1 MDKPKFVWA
10 KSDDPQCALWES
22 SGYELVGISWG
33 AHLEVATDSLRDKYA
48 SKIGKVKL
56 LGYELRQLEIEDIPQ
71 IIQLEKTNY
80 ADYPFTPATGHEL
93 SNADE
98 LESLINT
105 DGAIF
110 GTYSA
115 ADLVGVLA
123 TRKYPTKVEFE
134 FASVSRNHREKS
146 LASALGSFAIMEY
159 LSRGVTSFATG
170 GASVNSSSKATVE
183 SLGFTIDELW
193 RSYRAPQ

>member
-22 SGYELVGISWG
+22 SGYELVGESWG
-33 AHLEVATDSLRDKYA
+33 AHLAVAADSLRDKYA
-48 SKIGKVKL
+48 SKIEKVSL
-56 LGYELRQLEIEDIPQ
+56 LGYELRKLKIEDIPQ
-71 IIQLEKTNY
+71 LIELEKANH
-80 ADYPFTPATGHEL
+80 ADYPFTPATGHAL
-93 SNADE
+93 SSADE

-110 GTYSA
+110 GAFSGA
-115 ADLVGVLA
+115 NLVGVLA
-123 TRKYPTKVEFE
+123 TKKYQRKVEFE
-134 FASVSRNHREKS
+134 FASVVRAHRRKS
-146 LASALGSFAIMEY
+146 LASALGSFAIMEF
-159 LSRGVTSFATG
+159 LSQGVTTFATG
-170 GASVNSSSKATVE
+170 GAAVNSSSKATVE